1 MDDLAFSLTPSGGS
15 KPPLLFRGSA
25 SGSSSG
31 APRAPSLKRPGSR
44 SGSRSTL
51 VHLPVLADQASGS
64 TEEPGTPVARLK
76 AGYGPPSL
84 PAGPDRQTS
93 GESIVDVSQQK
104 IEQLEATNARLRARC
119 EQQERTLK
127 AMGKQLSAL
136 RSGKADPGEQQPAV
150 VEVEAKPTPGTMSP
164 DVVDG
169 CTQTDDDLI
178 ERCQIQQEQLDALYE
193 AAGAKSREVHQ
204 LQETVRN
211 LQKDLQAHQMLSEQF
226 REQVVELEATLA
238 ESTQQRHRAEEERT
252 ILEWQLRTAK
262 SVRGG
267 SKKGSAADRSTAC
280 PSTPGSRVFT
290 EPPSMQSTLMGLS
303 KHGGQDDHV
312 NDSVN
317 DRNKVVAPVVSAA
330 AARGAAR
337 MAQWAEKSDDGS
349 GDDEASTSQLLE
361 TSIGVSDDEDF

>member
-25 SGSSSG
+25 SGSSAG
-31 APRAPSLKRPGSR
+31 VPRAPSLKRPGSR
-44 SGSRSTL
+44 STL
-51 VHLPVLADQASGS
+51 VYADQASGS
-64 TEEPGTPVARLK
+64 AEENGTPVARLK
-76 AGYGPPSL
+76 AGYVAPSL
-84 PAGPDRQTS
+84 PAGLDKQTS
-93 GESIVDVSQQK
+93 GESEGSQQK
-104 IEQLEATNARLRARC
+104 SVEQLEATNARLRARC

-136 RSGKADPGEQQPAV
+136 RSGKADPGEQQPV
-150 VEVEAKPTPGTMSP
+150 LVEVEAKPTPATVSP
-164 DVVDG
+164 DLVDG

-204 LQETVRN
+204 LQETVWS
-211 LQKDLQAHQMLSEQF
+211 LQKDLQAHQKLSEQF
-226 REQVVELEATLA
+226 REQVMELETSLA

-267 SKKGSAADRSTAC
+267 TKKGSAADRSTAC
-280 PSTPGSRVFT
+280 PSTPGSQMFT
-290 EPPSMQSTLMGLS
+290 EPPSMQSTLMGLQ
-303 KHGGQDDHV
+303 KHGGQDDH
-312 NDSVN
+312 VN

-349 GDDEASTSQLLE
+349 GDEASTSQLLE
-361 TSIGVSDDEDF
+361 TSIGASDDEDF